1 MTKNPLL
8 KLKDYG
14 QSVWLDFL
22 SREILD
28 SGKLKRLIDEDGLSG
43 VTSNPSIFKKAI
55 ADSDDYDDA
64 IRDLV
69 QQDCQIEE
77 IYQTIVVE
85 DIQRAADLLRPT
97 YDASAGRHG
106 FVSLEVSPHLAYE
119 TDGTIEEARRLWAAV
134 ERPNVFIKV
143 PATLDG
149 LPAIQQLISEGINI
163 NVTLL
168 FGLPR
173 YQKVA
178 EAYIAGIE
186 NRVKAGQPVDSVA
199 SVASFFLSR
208 IDVLVDPIL
217 ESYYKKDAKQAD
229 LARKLHG
236 QVAIASAKIAYQMY
250 KDIFNSSRFKEV
262 AKAGAKP
269 QRVLWAST
277 STKNPAYSD
286 VKYIEALIGPETINT
301 MPLDTLDAYRDHGQP
316 ALRLEDGVA
325 EAHRVLNDLSELGLT
340 LAEVTQQLEE
350 EGVQKFNDP
359 FDILMETLE
368 KKCEQYR
375 AAEPI

>member
-316 ALRLEDGVA
+316 ALRLEEGIA

-340 LAEVTQQLEE
+340 LDDVTRQLEK

-359 FDILMETLE
+359 FDALMETLE